1 MCAIIV
7 RDLSGTSN
15 MIMVCAMNAV
25 KDVNKMITNQL
36 ITNKVTLLIDD
47 AWLTELISKM
57 VSQVDS
63 GEILQILENVEVNI
77 CADCQEY
84 ETIDGEVIMDT
95 FKCDQQQEYCLN
107 CCGCDEHAGEAWY

>member
-1 MCAIIV
+1 M
-7 RDLSGTSN
+7 T
-15 MIMVCAMNAV
+15 MVCATNAV

-36 ITNKVTLLIDD
+36 TTNKVTLLIDD
-47 AWLTELISKM
+47 AWLTELVSKM

-63 GEILQILENVEVNI
+63 GEILQILENEEVII

-84 ETIDGEVIMDT
+84 ETVDGEVIMDT
-95 FKCDQQQEYCLN
+95 FMCDQQQEYCLN